1 MRRVV
6 RAAAI
11 ALVAPVALV
20 VGGGC
25 HKEPPSAVVDDA
37 GAAPS
42 ASADVSTDQR
52 VLARVGAKTI
62 TVADYAAA
70 LQNMDEF
77 DRVRYSAAARRRELL
92 DDMIDVKL
100 LADEARERGYDK
112 DPIAEQ
118 ETREILRD
126 AILRKAWGTVPAPN
140 EIPEG
145 EVRAYF
151 DAHSADFHDPERR
164 RAGAIVVPTEA
175 AATTVLGSALKATP
189 VEWGQLVRAKSVDP
203 QAKADVAVDLAGD
216 FGFVSPPGDPRGT
229 NERIPEPVRAAVF
242 EIAKVGDVLPRVVS
256 GAGQYYV
263 VKYEGRSEAH
273 DRSFQDAERSIRV
286 KLAQDK
292 RRAAEDA
299 LLADLRKQYPVQ
311 VDEGALSQVKVSLPD
326 AGRD

>member
-6 RAAAI
+6 GASGVAL
-11 ALVAPVALV
+11 ALVGAGAACRNAPPV
-20 VGGGC
+20 
-25 HKEPPSAVVDDA
+25 AVVDDS
-37 GAAPS
+37 GATPAPS
-42 ASADVSTDQR
+42 ASADLR
-52 VLARVGAKTI
+52 VLARVGARTI
-62 TVADYAAA
+62 TVADYVAA

-77 DRVRYSAAARRRELL
+77 DRVRYSAPARRRELL

-126 AILRKAWGTVPAPN
+126 AVLRKARDTAPAPN
-140 EIPEG
+140 EVPEG

-151 DAHSADFHDPERR
+151 EAHKGDFHDPERR
-164 RAGAIVVPTEA
+164 RVGAMVLSSEGA
-175 AATTVLGSALKATP
+175 ASAALAAALKATP
-189 VEWGQLVRAKSVDP
+189 VEWGQLVRARSVDP

-229 NERIPEPVRAAVF
+229 NERIPDDVRAAVF
-242 EIAKVGDVLPRVVS
+242 EIAKVGDVLPRVVP
-256 GAGQYYV
+256 ARGQYYV

-299 LLADLRKQYPVQ
+299 LLDDLRKQYPVQ
-311 VDEGALSQVKVSLPD
+311 IDEGALSQVKVSLPD

>member
-1 MRRVV
+1 
-6 RAAAI
+6 
-11 ALVAPVALV
+11 
-20 VGGGC
+20 
-25 HKEPPSAVVDDA
+25 VDDA
-37 GAAPS
+37 GVGAAPS
-42 ASADVSTDQR
+42 ASADALTDQR

-100 LADEARERGYDK
+100 LADEARDRGYDK

-126 AILRKAWGTVPAPN
+126 AILRKARDSAPAPN

-151 DAHSADFHDPERR
+151 DAHGADFHDPERR
-164 RAGAIVVPTEA
+164 RVGAIVAATEA
-175 AATTVLGSALKATP
+175 AATAVLGAALQATP

-216 FGFVSPPGDPRGT
+216 FGFVSPPGDPRGN

-256 GAGQYYV
+256 SGGQYYV
-263 VKYEGRSEAH
+263 VKYEGRSAAH
-273 DRSFQDAERSIRV
+273 DRSFQDAERSVRV

-299 LLADLRKQYPVQ
+299 LLAELRKQYPVQ

>member
-6 RAAAI
+6 GAAA
-11 ALVAPVALV
+11 VALA
-20 VGGGC
+20 VGTGGAC
-25 HKEPPSAVVDDA
+25 HKEPPVPVAPDAGAGA

-42 ASADVSTDQR
+42 ASADER
-52 VLARVGAKTI
+52 VLARAGARTI
-62 TVADYAAA
+62 TVADYVAA

-77 DRVRYSAAARRRELL
+77 DRVRYSAPARRRELL

-126 AILRKAWGTVPAPN
+126 AVLRKARDTAPAPN
-140 EIPEG
+140 EVPEG

-151 DAHSADFHDPERR
+151 DAHKADFHDPERR
-164 RAGAIVVPTEA
+164 RVGAIVLPSEGA
-175 AATTVLGSALKATP
+175 ASTVLAAALKATA
-189 VEWGQLVRAKSVDP
+189 VDWGQLVRAKSIDA
-203 QAKADVAVDLAGD
+203 QAKADVAIDLAGD

-229 NERIPEPVRAAVF
+229 NERIPEEVRAAVF
-242 EIAKVGDVLPRVVS
+242 DIAKVGDVLPRVVP
-256 GAGQYYV
+256 AGRQYFV

-273 DRSFQDAERSIRV
+273 DRTFQDAERSIRV

-292 RRAAEDA
+292 RQAAEDA
-299 LLADLRKQYPVQ
+299 LIDELRKQYPVH
-311 VDEGALSQVKVSLPD
+311 VDEGALAQVKVSLPD